1 MSVMGSMYTGISGLT
16 THAERM
22 SVLGN
27 NIANTST
34 VGFKS
39 GNVQFED
46 LFYSSR
52 TLGASVGQIGHG
64 ARVSSIYQ
72 NFSQGA
78 YENTGSVTDVALGGR
93 GFFMVNDS
101 LNGSKF
107 YTRAGNFNFNKEGYL
122 VNPQGLR
129 VQGWE
134 AGKTEASVTT
144 GAIGD
149 LKLDS
154 FQSEPKESTIVS
166 LSVNLS
172 KKAVDKTTPATA
184 PTGTQ
189 ATDMFALFSKWDG
202 SASPTKPIG
211 DDAYSYQKTINVFD
225 KAGSAHEVTVYFD
238 KARDKDGK
246 LTWEYI
252 VTANPD
258 EDGRTAMEVPAAAGP
273 PVVPAFTRKAKG
285 LLMAGTMSFNSAGAM
300 ENMSAYTYD
309 AGAAATPANADDKA
323 NWKPAEFDE
332 NGFPI
337 FTANFSNLTGVN
349 DTNDVSSG
357 EKPERIA
364 LDFGMSSKSAAKQY
378 VNATQSMAA
387 AETNI
392 ANIASIAT
400 ADINKTNKSA
410 TSYDLASTTHSM
422 NQDGYTAG
430 FLQEVTVDRNGV
442 VSGRYSNGRKE
453 ELFVL
458 GLADFANRQ
467 GLSLQGGNLFAQS
480 TSSGEAVIGTANT
493 GRLGTVSSNTLEL
506 SNVDMSRQ
514 MVKLITTQRGYQS
527 NSKVITTSDEMLQEA
542 INLKR

>member
-46 LFYSSR
+46 LFYSSK

-72 NFSQGA
+72 DFSQGA

-134 AGKTEASVTT
+134 AGKTEASVTK

-154 FQSEPKESTIVS
+154 FQSEPKESSIVS
-166 LSVNLS
+166 LSINLS
-172 KKAVDKTTPATA
+172 KKAVDKTTPAVA

-202 SASPTKPIG
+202 SASPTKPLG

-252 VTANPD
+252 VTTNPD
-258 EDGRTAMEVPAAAGP
+258 EDGRTAMEVPAVVAPPAA
-273 PVVPAFTRKAKG
+273 AFTRKAKG

-309 AGAAATPANADDKA
+309 AGALATPANADAKA
-323 NWKPAEFDE
+323 SWKPAEFDE

-364 LDFGMSSKSAAKQY
+364 LDFGMSSKSATKQY
-378 VNATQSMAA
+378 VNATQTMAD
-387 AETNI
+387 AETNV

-442 VSGRYSNGRKE
+442 VSGRYSNGRRE

>member
-72 NFSQGA
+72 DFSQGA

-101 LNGSKF
+101 VNGSKYF
-107 YTRAGNFNFNKEGYL
+107 TRAGNFNFSKEGYL

-134 AGKTEASVTT
+134 AGQTADSVTK

-154 FQSEPKESTIVS
+154 FQSDPKESTIVS

-172 KKAVDKTTPATA
+172 KKAVDKTTAVVDPAKPGA
-184 PTGTQ
+184 
-189 ATDMFALFSKWDG
+189 DHFALFSKWDG
-202 SASPTKPIG
+202 SGASSKPLG

-252 VTANPD
+252 VTTDPS
-258 EDGRTAMEVPAAAGP
+258 EDGRTAMEVPAVVAPAPPAA
-273 PVVPAFTRKAKG
+273 AFTRKAKG

-309 AGAAATPANADDKA
+309 AGAGAANADDKT
-323 NWKPAEFDE
+323 NWTPAKFDE

-337 FTANFSNLTGVN
+337 FTANFSNLVGVN
-349 DTNDVSSG
+349 DTDDAASG
-357 EKPERIA
+357 EKPELIA
-364 LDFGMSSKSAAKQY
+364 LDFGMSSKKAPGEFE
-378 VNATQSMAA
+378 NATQSMAD
-387 AETNI
+387 AEGNVGLL
-392 ANIASIAT
+392 ASIDS

-480 TSSGEAVIGTANT
+480 TSSGQAVIGTANT

>member
-27 NIANTST
+27 NLANTST

-52 TLGASVGQIGHG
+52 TLGASVGQVGHG
-64 ARVSSIYQ
+64 ARVASIYQ
-72 NFSQGA
+72 DFSQGA
-78 YENTGSVTDVALGGR
+78 YENTGSVTDMAVGGR
-93 GFFMVNDS
+93 GFFMVNDPA
-101 LNGSKF
+101 NGSKYF
-107 YTRAGNFNFNKEGYL
+107 TRAGNFTFNKEGYL

-129 VQGWE
+129 VQGWA
-134 AGKTEASVTT
+134 AGDTADSITK

-154 FQSEPKESTIVS
+154 LQSQPKETSIVS

-172 KKAVDKTTPATA
+172 KKADDKSTPATA
-184 PTGTQ
+184 PTGTEG
-189 ATDMFALFSKWDG
+189 TDFFALFSKWD
-202 SASPTKPIG
+202 AATSPKKPLG
-211 DDAYSYQKTINVFD
+211 DDTYSYQKTINVFD

-252 VTANPD
+252 VTANPS
-258 EDGRTAMEVPAAAGP
+258 EDGRQAFAGKK
-273 PVVPAFTRKAKG
+273 TQG
-285 LLMAGTMSFNSAGAM
+285 LLMAGTMTFNSAGAM
-300 ENMSAYTYD
+300 ENMSAYTHKNEV
-309 AGAAATPANADDKA
+309 NADPDQDA
-323 NWKPAEFDE
+323 SWTPAEFDE

-337 FTANFSNLTGVN
+337 FTANFSNLTGIN
-349 DTNDVSSG
+349 DTNDTVG
-357 EKPERIA
+357 ADKPERIA
-364 LDFGMSSKSAAKQY
+364 LDFGMSSKSATF
-378 VNATQSMAA
+378 VNPT
-387 AETNI
+387 E
-392 ANIASIAT
+392 SIAT
-400 ADINKTNKSA
+400 VKTTDTNLASFAAADINKTNKAA
-410 TSYDLASTTHSM
+410 TSYDIASTTHSM

-458 GLADFANRQ
+458 GLADFANQQ

-480 TSSGEAVIGTANT
+480 TTSGQAIITTANT

>member
-184 PTGTQ
+184 PVAPA
-189 ATDMFALFSKWDG
+189 ATDMFALFSKWD
-202 SASPTKPIG
+202 AATSPTKPIG

-252 VTANPD
+252 VTADPS
-258 EDGRTAMEVPAAAGP
+258 EDGRTAMAGKR
-273 PVVPAFTRKAKG
+273 TKG
-285 LLMAGTMSFNSAGAM
+285 VLMAGTMSFNSAGAM

-309 AGAAATPANADDKA
+309 AGAAGTADADDKA

-378 VNATQSMAA
+378 VNATQTMAD

-400 ADINKTNKSA
+400 ADINKTNKAA

>member
-72 NFSQGA
+72 DFSQGA

-101 LNGSKF
+101 VNGSKY

-134 AGKTEASVTT
+134 AGKTEASVTK

-149 LKLDS
+149 LQLDS
-154 FQSEPKESTIVS
+154 FQSEPKETTTVS
-166 LSVNLS
+166 ISLNLS
-172 KKAVDKTTPATA
+172 KTAVDKSLPAVPATA
-184 PTGTQ
+184 TNGT
-189 ATDMFALFSKWDG
+189 DLFALFSKWD
-202 SASPTKPIG
+202 AATAPDKPIG
-211 DDAYSYQKTINVFD
+211 DDTYSYQKTINVFD
-225 KAGSAHEVTVYFD
+225 KAGSAHEVTAYFD

-252 VTANPD
+252 VTANPS
-258 EDGRTAMEVPAAAGP
+258 EDGRTAFAGKK
-273 PVVPAFTRKAKG
+273 TQG
-285 LLMAGTMSFNSAGAM
+285 MLMSGTMTFNSAGAM

-309 AGAAATPANADDKA
+309 AGALAVPADPDAKA
-323 NWKPAEFDE
+323 SWKPAEFDE

-349 DTNDVSSG
+349 DTNDVAAG

-364 LDFGMSSKSAAKQY
+364 LDFGMSSKSATKQY
-378 VNATQSMAA
+378 VNFDKTIADVETAA
-387 AETNI
+387 ADL
-392 ANIASIAT
+392 ASIAT

-422 NQDGYTAG
+422 SQDGYTAG

-467 GLSLQGGNLFAQS
+467 GLSLQGGNLFSQS

>member
-27 NIANTST
+27 NLANTST

-72 NFSQGA
+72 DFSQGA
-78 YENTGSVTDVALGGR
+78 YENTGSVTDVAIGGR
-93 GFFMVNDS
+93 GFFMVNDPA
-101 LNGSKF
+101 NGSKYF
-107 YTRAGNFNFNKEGYL
+107 TRAGNFNFNKEGYL

-129 VQGWE
+129 VQGWK
-134 AGKTEASVTT
+134 AGQTQDSITQ

-149 LKLDS
+149 LQLDS
-154 FQSEPKESTIVS
+154 FQSEPKETSIVS

-172 KKAVDKTTPATA
+172 KKAIDKSTPATA

-189 ATDMFALFSKWDG
+189 GTDLFALFSKWD
-202 SASPTKPIG
+202 AKTSPTKPLG
-211 DDAYSYQKTINVFD
+211 DDTYSYQKTINVFD
-225 KAGSAHEVTVYFD
+225 KAGSAHEVTAYFD

-252 VTANPD
+252 VTANPS
-258 EDGRTAMEVPAAAGP
+258 EDGRQAFAGKK
-273 PVVPAFTRKAKG
+273 TQG
-285 LLMAGTMSFNSAGAM
+285 LLMAGTMTFNSAGSM
-300 ENMSAYTYD
+300 ENMSAYTFD
-309 AGAAATPANADDKA
+309 DSFTAPATASDPEDKA
-323 NWKPAEFDE
+323 YWKPAEFDE

-349 DTNDVSSG
+349 DTNDTAG
-357 EKPERIA
+357 ADKPERIA
-364 LDFGMSSKSAAKQY
+364 LDFGMNSKSAAKRFENHDKTIAD
-378 VNATQSMAA
+378 V
-387 AETNI
+387 ETDV
-392 ANIASIAT
+392 ADLAKIAT

-458 GLADFANRQ
+458 GLADFANQQ

-480 TSSGEAVIGTANT
+480 SSSGQAIITTANT

>member
-72 NFSQGA
+72 DFSQGA

-101 LNGSKF
+101 VNGSKYF
-107 YTRAGNFNFNKEGYL
+107 TRAGNFNFSKEGYL

-134 AGKTEASVTT
+134 AGQTADSVTK

-154 FQSEPKESTIVS
+154 FQSDPKESTIVS

-172 KKAVDKTTPATA
+172 KKAVDKTTAVVDPLKPGA
-184 PTGTQ
+184 
-189 ATDMFALFSKWDG
+189 DHFALFSKWDG
-202 SASPTKPIG
+202 SGASSKPLG

-252 VTANPD
+252 VTTDPS
-258 EDGRTAMEVPAAAGP
+258 EDGRTAMEVPAVAGP
-273 PVVPAFTRKAKG
+273 PAVAAFTRKAKG

-309 AGAAATPANADDKA
+309 AGAGTANADDKA
-323 NWKPAEFDE
+323 NWTPAEFDE

-337 FTANFSNLTGVN
+337 FTANFSNLVGVN
-349 DTNDVSSG
+349 DTDDPATG
-357 EKPERIA
+357 EKPELIA
-364 LDFGMSSKSAAKQY
+364 LDFGMSSKSAAWKAPTPPT
-378 VNATQSMAA
+378 VLNMAT
-387 AETNI
+387 AEASE
-392 ANIASIAT
+392 ANLASIDS

-480 TSSGEAVIGTANT
+480 TSSGQAVIGTANT
-493 GRLGTVSSNTLEL
+493 GRLGAVSSNTLEL

>member
-27 NIANTST
+27 NLANTST

-39 GNVQFED
+39 GSVEFED
-46 LFYSSR
+46 IFYSSR

-72 NFSQGA
+72 DFSQGA
-78 YENTGSVTDVALGGR
+78 YENTGSVTDMAVGGR
-93 GFFMVNDS
+93 GFFMVNDPA
-101 LNGSKF
+101 NGSKYF
-107 YTRAGNFNFNKEGYL
+107 TRAGNFTFNKEGYL

-134 AGKTEASVTT
+134 AGDTPDSITK

-154 FQSEPKESTIVS
+154 FQSQPKETSIVS
-166 LSVNLS
+166 LSLNLS
-172 KKAVDKTTPATA
+172 KKADDKTTDSTDK
-184 PTGTQ
+184 GT
-189 ATDMFALFSKWDG
+189 DYFALFSKWDG
-202 SASPTKPIG
+202 KDVKPLG
-211 DDAYSYQKTINVFD
+211 DDTYSYQKTINVFD
-225 KAGSAHEVTVYFD
+225 KAGSAHEVTAYFD

-252 VTANPD
+252 VTANPS
-258 EDGRTAMEVPAAAGP
+258 EDGRQ
-273 PVVPAFTRKAKG
+273 AFDGKRTKG
-285 LLMAGTMSFNSAGAM
+285 ILMAGTMTFNSAGSM
-300 ENMSAYTYD
+300 ENMSAYTHKNEV
-309 AGAAATPANADDKA
+309 NADPDVPA
-323 NWKPAEFDE
+323 SWTPAEFDE

-349 DTNDVSSG
+349 DTNDKDTNGAS
-357 EKPERIA
+357 PERIA
-364 LDFGMSSKSAAKQY
+364 LDFGMSSKSAAKKFE
-378 VNATQSMAA
+378 NAT
-387 AETNI
+387 E
-392 ANIASIAT
+392 SIAT
-400 ADINKTNKSA
+400 VKADDTKLAKIAAADINKTNKSA

-422 NQDGYTAG
+422 SQDGYTAG

-453 ELFVL
+453 ELFAL
-458 GLADFANRQ
+458 GLADFANQQ
-467 GLSLQGGNLFAQS
+467 GLSLEGGNLFAQS
-480 TSSGEAVIGTANT
+480 STSGQAIISTANT